1 MAKFWSDILVPL
13 AIAGAVAA
21 QTVGVDMHRASRLHA
36 WFPQVAR
43 DTVTAEVQDS
53 TRPLRPDTATRLK
66 PDTAAQQLP
75 DTAKA
80 ITDTAKAI
88 ADSTRSPLDSLADEE
103 DFDFF
108 GVPEDTLP
116 KVFARDTMKVP
127 DSLRITDPFLYQ
139 WYVATKDGYT
149 HKLVVDSLKAEGDS
163 LIWPRIDSL
172 YLADSTLAAKI
183 AWERKF
189 AAMSKTE
196 RKRWIYE
203 NVELPKILHR
213 QDSIFRL
220 KDSLQH
226 IKDSIRQNTPRIL
239 ETAFLPDSLYYKRLV
254 SWKHNR
260 LWNSVEVVE
269 WDTTANYHFYDYPF
283 MRKDVGAS
291 WLGMPG
297 SAVQQY
303 NYFRRDD
310 EISTSFYAPMESW
323 TYTPEN
329 LTQFN
334 TKTPYTELEYSGNL
348 FNSSELS
355 ADNFRVFTTQNIL
368 PALNIRLE
376 MKRYGGAGTLKNEET
391 KNRTYVV
398 AGNYLGRKYLAHGGF
413 IYNINSRQESGGV
426 QDNMWVR
433 DTTVDVREIEVNL
446 ATATNRYKKMT
457 FFLDQSYRI
466 PFEFLEKLKHRKDS
480 TWVPTDTLDRD
491 ITTGFIGLSSEYTSY
506 TKKYVDNTSTALAD
520 FYDHVFY
527 IHPTK
532 STDSLRTSR
541 LENRLFVRL
550 QPWKE
555 DAIVSKIEGGVGNR
569 LQHFYLQQPN
579 EALYKASNTVWNSFY
594 AYAGVEGSLS
604 RYFKWDATGLINF
617 AGKEVGDFYVK
628 ANAAVSFYPF
638 RRAKN
643 SPITLGAHF
652 ETSLKEPEF
661 YHQHFYSNH
670 FKWDNSFG
678 KTSTTKVNATLDIP
692 RWKLKAQAGY
702 SLISG
707 YNYYD
712 TLGIARQHTDAAIS
726 VFMAGLSHHLAL
738 GPLHLENS
746 VLFQVSS
753 NKDVLPLPMVA
764 LNLRYYFQ
772 FNIVN
777 PKVLQMQIGINTRFT
792 TKWYAPG
799 YNPVSG
805 TFTLQ
810 KEYQYGEVPVTD
822 LFINMQWKKCCIFLK
837 YENVGR
843 GWPSKSHDFFTAHH
857 YIQTAPAFK
866 FGISWPFYPRL
877 GAARTMSARA
887 SSGGF
892 GAAPGGNSGNSMQS
906 AGGSSSQR
914 SSAGSS
920 NNGRSTGTR

>member
-21 QTVGVDMHRASRLHA
+21 QIIGVDMHRAARLHA
-36 WFPQVAR
+36 WFPQAAR
-43 DTVTAEVQDS
+43 DTVSAQAIPDTIA
-53 TRPLRPDTATRLK
+53 RPDTLTH
-66 PDTAAQQLP
+66 PDTLARP
-75 DTAKA
+75 DT
-80 ITDTAKAI
+80 
-88 ADSTRSPLDSLADEE
+88 TRSPLDSLAEEE

-108 GVPEDTLP
+108 GEAEDTLP

-149 HKLVVDSLKAEGDS
+149 HRLVVDSLKAEGDS
-163 LIWPRIDSL
+163 LIWPRIDSI
-172 YLADSTLAAKI
+172 YIADSTLAAKL

-189 AAMSKTE
+189 AAMTRTE
-196 RKRWIYE
+196 QKRWIYE

-213 QDSIFRL
+213 QDSIFRR

-254 SWKHNR
+254 AWKHNR
-260 LWNSVEVVE
+260 LWNSVEVTE

-297 SAVQQY
+297 TAVQQY
-303 NYFRRDD
+303 NYFKRD
-310 EISTSFYAPMESW
+310 EETSTSFYAPMESW
-323 TYTPEN
+323 TYTADN

-368 PALNIRLE
+368 PSLNIALE

-391 KNRTYVV
+391 NNRTYVV

-413 IYNINSRQESGGV
+413 IFNSSTRQESGGV

-480 TWVPTDTLDRD
+480 TWTPSDSLDRD
-491 ITTGFIGLSSEYTSY
+491 ITTGFIGLSSEYTAY
-506 TKKYVDNTSTALAD
+506 TKKYVDNTSTALSN
-520 FYDHVFY
+520 FYNGVFY
-527 IHPTK
+527 INPNK

-541 LENRLFVRL
+541 LENRIFLRL

-569 LQHFYLQQPN
+569 LQSFYLQQPN
-579 EALYKASNTVWNSFY
+579 EVLYKASDQRWNSFY

-617 AGKEVGDFYVK
+617 AGHEAGDFYVK
-628 ANAAVSFYPF
+628 ANAAISFYPF

-652 ETSLKEPEF
+652 ETSLKEPDF

-670 FKWDNSFG
+670 FKWENSFG
-678 KTSTTKVNATLDIP
+678 KTSTTRVNATLDIP

-702 SLISG
+702 ALISG

-712 TLGIARQHTDAAIS
+712 TLGIARQDASAIS
-726 VFMAGLSHHLAL
+726 VMMAGISHHLAL
-738 GPLHLENS
+738 GPLHLENA

-753 NKDVLPLPMVA
+753 NKDVLPLPTVA
-764 LNLRYYFQ
+764 LNLRYYLQ
-772 FNIVN
+772 FNIVD

-810 KEYQYGEVPVTD
+810 KEFQYGETPVTD
-822 LFINMQWKKCCIFLK
+822 IFINMQWKKCCIFLK
-837 YENVGR
+837 YENAGR
-843 GWPSKSHDFFTAHH
+843 GWPSRAHDYFTAHH
-857 YIQTAPAFK
+857 YIQTAPAIK

-877 GAARTMSARA
+877 GVARTMSSRA

-892 GAAPGGNSGNSMQS
+892 GS
-906 AGGSSSQR
+906 AGGGNKSGSTSGGASSGQR
-914 SSAGSS
+914 SSAGSGS
-920 NNGRSTGTR
+920 GRSTGTR